1 MVAAYADGEIDG
13 LRGRTIEKHLR
24 DCPECAARHRNVLA
38 LRASIRAGVPRYA
51 ASPALA
57 LGRKRV
63 DARLR
68 TRGCCGARRRRRDRG
83 GKRRWDRWR
92 WLTAG
97 AVAGCA
103 ATVLAWV
110 VGAALL
116 DWRANEDLAVEAV
129 ATHVRATL
137 DNHLIA
143 IASSDQH
150 TVKPWLSARLDYS
163 PPVRD
168 LSRDGFTLAGGRL
181 DYLDR
186 RPVATLVYRYRL
198 HTIDVFV
205 RPEAAHAPPFA
216 PRTIRGF
223 NVAHGDRIG
232 NGVARGFRRQRRCA
246 RIVGRAARARRCAA
260 VNAPR
265 KDSQPAIAHAASR
278 KRPRARRGGST
289 DRWRARQD
297 SNLLPP
303 A

>member
-1 MVAAYADGEIDG
+1 MNCNQSTTMIAAYADGELDG
-13 LRGRTIEKHLR
+13 LRGRTLEKHLR

-38 LRASIRAGVPRYA
+38 LRASIRAGVPRYT
-51 ASPALA
+51 ASPALRARVQA
-57 LGRKRV
+57 LV
-63 DARLR
+63 DGPTADDAPVDHAALDNAVAANATAATPQSRPER
-68 TRGCCGARRRRRDRG
+68 
-83 GKRRWDRWR
+83 RRWDRWR
-92 WLTAG
+92 WLSAG

-110 VGAALL
+110 VGGALL

-223 NVAHGDRIG
+223 NVAHGAG
-232 NGVARGFRRQRRCA
+232 SGMEWL
-246 RIVGRAARARRCAA
+246 A
-260 VNAPR
+260 VSDVSADVLASLVER
-265 KDSQPAIAHAASR
+265 LAHAATS
-278 KRPRARRGGST
+278 P
-289 DRWRARQD
+289 
-297 SNLLPP
+297 
-303 A
+303 

>member
-1 MVAAYADGEIDG
+1 MNCNQSTTMIAAYADGELDG
-13 LRGRTIEKHLR
+13 LRGRTIERHLR

-51 ASPALA
+51 ASPALRARVQA
-57 LGRKRV
+57 LV
-63 DARLR
+63 D
-68 TRGCCGARRRRRDRG
+68 GATVGDAAADNAATDNAAMNNTALDNAVAANATTATPPRSGLERH
-83 GKRRWDRWR
+83 RWDRWR
-92 WLTAG
+92 WLSAG

-103 ATVLAWV
+103 ATVLTWV
-110 VGAALL
+110 VGGALL

-168 LSRDGFTLAGGRL
+168 LSQDGFTLAGGRL

-223 NVAHGDRIG
+223 NVAHGAGSGMEWLAVSDVSADVLASLVERL
-232 NGVARGFRRQRRCA
+232 
-246 RIVGRAARARRCAA
+246 ARAD
-260 VNAPR
+260 AP
-265 KDSQPAIAHAASR
+265 P
-278 KRPRARRGGST
+278 
-289 DRWRARQD
+289 
-297 SNLLPP
+297 
-303 A
+303 

>member
-1 MVAAYADGEIDG
+1 MNCNQSTTMIAAYADGELDG
-13 LRGRTIEKHLR
+13 LRGRTLEKHLR

-51 ASPALA
+51 ASPALRARVQA
-57 LGRKRV
+57 LV
-63 DARLR
+63 DGPTADDAPVDHAALDNAVAANATAATPQSRPER
-68 TRGCCGARRRRRDRG
+68 
-83 GKRRWDRWR
+83 RRWDRWR
-92 WLTAG
+92 WLSAG
-97 AVAGCA
+97 ALAGCA

-110 VGAALL
+110 VGGALL

-223 NVAHGDRIG
+223 NVAHGAG
-232 NGVARGFRRQRRCA
+232 SGMEWL
-246 RIVGRAARARRCAA
+246 A
-260 VNAPR
+260 VSDVSADVLASLVER
-265 KDSQPAIAHAASR
+265 LAHAA
-278 KRPRARRGGST
+278 T
-289 DRWRARQD
+289 
-297 SNLLPP
+297 PP
-303 A
+303 

>member
-1 MVAAYADGEIDG
+1 MNCNQSTTMIAAYADGELDG

-38 LRASIRAGVPRYA
+38 LRASIRAEVPRYA
-51 ASPALA
+51 ASPALRARVQA
-57 LGRKRV
+57 LIDGAAV
-63 DARLR
+63 DDAAVDNAAVGNAAMDTAVAANAMAAMMRSPLE
-68 TRGCCGARRRRRDRG
+68 G
-83 GKRRWDRWR
+83 RRWDRWR
-92 WLTAG
+92 WLSAG

-110 VGAALL
+110 IGGALL

-205 RPEAAHAPPFA
+205 RPEAARAPPFA

-223 NVAHGDRIG
+223 NVAHGTGSGMEWLAVSDVSADVLASLVERL
-232 NGVARGFRRQRRCA
+232 
-246 RIVGRAARARRCAA
+246 ARAD
-260 VNAPR
+260 AP
-265 KDSQPAIAHAASR
+265 P
-278 KRPRARRGGST
+278 
-289 DRWRARQD
+289 
-297 SNLLPP
+297 
-303 A
+303 